1 MHASGWRLR
10 ARPDVGRRYVNFMP
24 FIHPKSIFP
33 ARKRTISSDSKVRYI
48 GFVTFVEGSNAH
60 FTMKA
65 YPGQY
70 ETMHA

>member
-1 MHASGWRLR
+1 M
-10 ARPDVGRRYVNFMP
+10 
-24 FIHPKSIFP
+24 SISNPQIKMF
-33 ARKRTISSDSKVRYI
+33 SSDSKVRYI

-70 ETMHA
+70 ETVHA

>member
-1 MHASGWRLR
+1 MRWRACRLFSEW
-10 ARPDVGRRYVNFMP
+10 VE
-24 FIHPKSIFP
+24 
-33 ARKRTISSDSKVRYI
+33 SDSKVRYI